1 LAIFIGLN
9 CYFYAALM
17 TTNKQYKATIGGE
30 SEYTIV
36 LDDSAGASGTINGT
50 AAVIDLHDAGSN
62 RFHVIRDHKSYDLE
76 ILHADLEA
84 KTMTVKV
91 NGRDYEVA
99 LTDRYDELL
108 KSLGMDK
115 AMSSKVNEL
124 KAPMPGLV
132 LDVRVSEGQAVAK
145 GDALIVLEAM
155 KMENILKSPADAV
168 VKKIIAKKGTAVE
181 KNQVLIMFE

>member
-1 LAIFIGLN
+1 
-9 CYFYAALM
+9 M
-17 TTNKQYKATIGGE
+17 TNKEFKATVNAD
-30 SEYTIV
+30 SEYKIV
-36 LDDSAGASGTINGT
+36 LNDNGKTGGTINGEN
-50 AAVIDLHDAGSN
+50 AVIDLHESGGN
-62 RFHVIRDHKSYDLE
+62 HFHVIRNHKSYDVE
-76 ILHADLEA
+76 ILNADLDA

-115 AMSSKVNEL
+115 AMSSKVNEM

-132 LDVRVSEGQAVAK
+132 LDVRVTEGQAVAK
-145 GDALIVLEAM
+145 GEALVVLEAM
-155 KMENILKSPADAV
+155 KMENILKSPADVV

-181 KNQVLIMFE
+181 KNQVLVMFE